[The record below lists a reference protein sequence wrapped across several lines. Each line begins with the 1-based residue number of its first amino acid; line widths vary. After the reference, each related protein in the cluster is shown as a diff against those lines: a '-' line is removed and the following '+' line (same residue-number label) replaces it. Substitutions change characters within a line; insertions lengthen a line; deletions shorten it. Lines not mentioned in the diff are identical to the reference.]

1 MANVGCHWGFF
12 FHSIAR
18 SHCLL
23 DEAAHCFPDLGDPAQ
38 RSCPISTGW
47 TVPQLFPS
55 PACEVWAPGAELCLQ
70 ALKCFLY
77 PAHSVNFFQY
87 FIYFMLHVWFPPN
100 LNTFSAAWVAPTYC
114 CNVLE
119 PHSKHSGCFRTS
131 FLLIRCLKTIRI
143 TMSKKQEVTLKS
155 PLSLQLQNMH
165 DYLLVSFGVSLV
177 MLNLVS
183 QTPKEWLYKALHP
196 IPCLMNAVLWNWVK
210 GKTAVCFLDTLLGE
224 SPLTNT

>member
-131 FLLIRCLKTIRI
+131 FLLIWCLKTICI

-155 PLSLQLQNMH
+155 PLQSCKTCTTTYWFHLEFLWWCWIWSAKLPKNEYTRPCILFH
-165 DYLLVSFGVSLV
+165 VSWTLCCETESREKLLSVSLIHY
-177 MLNLVS
+177 LEN
-183 QTPKEWLYKALHP
+183 PH
-196 IPCLMNAVLWNWVK
+196 
-210 GKTAVCFLDTLLGE
+210 
-224 SPLTNT
+224 